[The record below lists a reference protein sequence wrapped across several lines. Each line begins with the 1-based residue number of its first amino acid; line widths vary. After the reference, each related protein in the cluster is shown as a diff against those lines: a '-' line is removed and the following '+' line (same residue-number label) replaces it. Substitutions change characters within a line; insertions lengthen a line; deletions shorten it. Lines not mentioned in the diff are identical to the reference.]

1 MHWFWSQ
8 GDDGLNPIAKLEKF
22 AASENIFNRQMVAR
36 TVLETLRQVENSRG
50 ELQHSHGAFQV
61 EVGEM
66 NQVFNVMDQLAGDSE
81 PSVRA
86 ELMEQVGQMVGVW
99 QLEVQT

>member
-1 MHWFWSQ
+1 M
-8 GDDGLNPIAKLEKF
+8 
-22 AASENIFNRQMVAR
+22 
-36 TVLETLRQVENSRG
+36 
-50 ELQHSHGAFQV
+50 
-61 EVGEM
+61 GEM

>member
-36 TVLETLRQVENSRG
+36 TVLETLRQVGTPEENYSI
-50 ELQHSHGAFQV
+50 
-61 EVGEM
+61 
-66 NQVFNVMDQLAGDSE
+66 
-81 PSVRA
+81 
-86 ELMEQVGQMVGVW
+86 LMELFRWRLGK
-99 QLEVQT
+99 

>member
-1 MHWFWSQ
+1 
-8 GDDGLNPIAKLEKF
+8 
-22 AASENIFNRQMVAR
+22 
-36 TVLETLRQVENSRG
+36 
-50 ELQHSHGAFQV
+50 
-61 EVGEM
+61 M

-86 ELMEQVGQMVGVW
+86 ELMEQVNQIVGGW

>member
-1 MHWFWSQ
+1 MQ
-8 GDDGLNPIAKLEKF
+8 GDDGLHPIAKLEKF

-36 TVLETLRQVENSRG
+36 TVLETLRQVDSTILE
-50 ELQHSHGAFQV
+50 EILMEHAQV

-66 NQVFNVMDQLAGDSE
+66 NQVFNVMDQLAGDTE

-86 ELMEQVGQMVGVW
+86 ELMEQVSQW
-99 QLEVQT
+99 